1 MSDFKFACPAC
12 GQRILAGDDYVG
24 RQINCPACQAAI
36 TVPANPSAPP
46 APPMVA
52 RLSVSALSSPPPDT
66 SVALGSPEE
75 QGSTA
80 FQAHMARK
88 SKKSYAG
95 LIAAVA
101 AVALLGLSA
110 FLGRDWLAA
119 KWRAFHGTSAA
130 PIAATNQTPR
140 RPSGPPVADIWQ
152 NMVATYQ
159 GLSSLSATGTA
170 EAALET
176 VPGSDAAAAAAGPQI
191 SMSADLTIKL
201 GRPDNFRID
210 VNTRIGSQVLSTIG
224 WSSGQGYYRMLNNKR
239 SKESS
244 RVAVLGGLG
253 VAGTA
258 AVVGLFFNDTA
269 SLPADAG
276 THWSLTNG
284 AEIPGQ
290 PCYVLAGKIL
300 SQNIRFWINK
310 QTFLIHRVQ
319 IVLDG
324 NTNAPEMDDAKIKEA
339 LTAAKNGQP
348 VTDAEIAQA
357 KAQMKMASQIKGT
370 ITETYQDIQTNV
382 PIALAEF
389 EPPTSAAAP
398 VGRPPAA
405 APRQPGAA
413 AAGGAAAPPGRA
425 SRIAAGANRRGN

>member
-46 APPMVA
+46 APPMAA
-52 RLSVSALSSPPPDT
+52 RLSVSALTSPQPDT
-66 SVALGSPEE
+66 SVPMPSPEE
-75 QGSTA
+75 QGSA
-80 FQAHMARK
+80 VFQAHQARK
-88 SKKSYAG
+88 SKKTYTG

-101 AVALLGLSA
+101 ALALVGLSA

-119 KWRAFHGTSAA
+119 KWKAFHGTSAA
-130 PIAATNQTPR
+130 GIAATNQ
-140 RPSGPPVADIWQ
+140 PPPAPVEMAAADIWQ
-152 NMVATYQ
+152 NMLATYQ

-170 EAALET
+170 EA
-176 VPGSDAAAAAAGPQI
+176 VVNMGPDSAAANPVGTQP
-191 SMSADLTIKL
+191 SMSADVTIKL

-210 VNTRIGSQVLSTIG
+210 VNARAGSAGISTSG
-224 WSSGQGYYRMLNNKR
+224 WSTGQGYYRMVNNKR

-244 RVAVLGGLG
+244 RGAVMDSLG
-253 VAGTA
+253 VGGA
-258 AVVGLFFNDTA
+258 ASMAGLFFNTTGGI
-269 SLPADAG
+269 AG
-276 THWSLTNG
+276 NAATDWSLTDG
-284 AEIPGQ
+284 APIPGQ

-300 SQNIRFWINK
+300 SQNIRIWVNK
-310 QTFLIHRVQ
+310 QTFLIHRMQ

-324 NTNAPEMDDAKIKEA
+324 NASAPEMDDAKIKAA
-339 LTAAKNGQP
+339 LTAAKNGQA
-348 VTDAEIAQA
+348 VTAADITQF

-370 ITETYQDIQTNV
+370 ITETYQNIQTNV

-389 EPPTSAAAP
+389 EPPASAAPP
-398 VGRPPAA
+398 VGRTPAA
-405 APRQPGAA
+405 APRRPGAA

-425 SRIAAGANRRGN
+425 SRIAAGANKRGN